1 MTPIEFETIMM
12 PSLLNTVYG
21 LSSCDLTIKLD
32 EQGVSVRCTSIQ
44 STDNPD
50 AVYFVAQYRNFSDA
64 HRADGPAVFI
74 YNITEHNNYLTR
86 KEFWLNGKLS
96 CMTGPAIE
104 EFDTSGNT
112 TNAEYYLKGNK
123 FEDEVDWQIEC
134 MQIKAS
140 NALHGMSA
148 PVQGV

>member
-1 MTPIEFETIMM
+1 MTPAEFEHIMM

-32 EQGVSVRCTSIQ
+32 EEGMAVKCT
-44 STDNPD
+44 
-50 AVYFVAQYRNFSDA
+50 AVPAQQTNEMRFVAQYRNFSDA
-64 HRADGPAVFI
+64 HRNGGPAVFI
-74 YNITEHNNYLTR
+74 YNVTEHNNYLAR

-104 EFDTSGNT
+104 EFDNAGNT
-112 TNAEYYLKGNK
+112 TVAEYYLKGK
-123 FEDEVDWQIEC
+123 QYEDEVDWQIEC